1 MAKIIG
7 LTGGIG
13 SGKTTIAHYFA
24 SQKIPVFIAD
34 DEAKKIMNSV
44 EIKHEIKTV
53 FGDTVFENG
62 ILNRKQLANLVFN
75 KPESLKKLNE
85 IIHPAVKTA
94 FKNWCDSHQKEKFV
108 IYESALI
115 FETKSENQF
124 DFIITVT
131 APLETRIERVMQRDK
146 TSKENVL
153 ARIQNQFTDEE
164 RLAKSDFV
172 INTINQ
178 NTLENDLAEI
188 LKIFNNF

>member
-24 SQKIPVFIAD
+24 AQKIPVFIAD
-34 DEAKKIMNSV
+34 DEAKKLMNSV
-44 EIKHEIKTV
+44 EIKHDIKTF
-53 FGDTVFENG
+53 FGDTVFEND

-85 IIHPAVKTA
+85 IIHPAVKNA
-94 FKNWCDSHQKEKFV
+94 FKNWCYLHENEKFI

-131 APLETRIERVMQRDK
+131 APLQARIERVMQRDK
-146 TSKENVL
+146 TTKESVL
-153 ARIQNQFTDEE
+153 ARIQNQCTDEE
-164 RLAKSDFV
+164 RLVKSHFV
-172 INTINQ
+172 IDTTNQ
-178 NTLENDLAEI
+178 NTLENDLASI
-188 LKIFNNF
+188 LKILNDL

>member
-24 SQKIPVFIAD
+24 AQKMPVFIAD
-34 DEAKKIMNSV
+34 DEAKKLMNSV

-53 FGDTVFENG
+53 FGDTVFEND

-75 KPESLKKLNE
+75 KPESLKKLNQ
-85 IIHPAVKTA
+85 IIHPAVKIA
-94 FKNWCDSHQKEKFV
+94 FKNWCDLHQKEKFV
-108 IYESALI
+108 MYESALI
-115 FETKSENQF
+115 FETKSEAQF

-131 APLETRIERVMQRDK
+131 APLNTRIERVMQRDK
-146 TSKENVL
+146 TTKESVL
-153 ARIQNQFTDEE
+153 ARIQNQCTEEE

-172 INTINQ
+172 IDTSNQ
-178 NTLENDLAEI
+178 EILENDLVAI
-188 LKIFNNF
+188 LKILNNL

>member
-24 SQKIPVFIAD
+24 AKKIPVFIAD
-34 DEAKKIMNSV
+34 DEAKKLMNSI
-44 EIKHEIKTV
+44 EIKHEIKTA

-75 KPESLKKLNE
+75 KPESLKRLNE

-94 FKNWCDSHQKEKFV
+94 FKNWCDLHQKEKFV

-115 FETKSENQF
+115 FETKSEAQF

-146 TSKENVL
+146 TSKENIL
-153 ARIQNQFTDEE
+153 ARIQNQCTDEE

-172 INTINQ
+172 INTTNQ

-188 LKIFNNF
+188 LKILNNL